1 MAGRAVIRRARAAD
15 AAAVAALRRANRD
28 YFAPWEP
35 DAPDPERAYTDEG
48 VRAWLTD
55 GADRFV
61 ILDGGAIAGMT
72 ALTSVQRGPLQSAMI
87 SYFVDRGRA
96 GRGLATAAVD
106 ETVAFAFE
114 RLGLHRVE
122 AGTAT
127 ANVASQRV
135 LEKAR
140 FTRVGVLR
148 QHLLIGGEWVD
159 HVLWERLVGD

>member
-1 MAGRAVIRRARAAD
+1 MSVIRRARADD
-15 AAAVAALRRANRD
+15 AAAVAALRRANRE
-28 YFAPWEP
+28 YLAPWEP
-35 DAPDPERAYTDEG
+35 DSDDPERWFGDEG

-61 ILDGGAIAGMT
+61 ILDGDAVAGLT
-72 ALTSVQRGPLQSAMI
+72 ALTDVRRGPMQCAMI
-87 SYFVDRGRA
+87 SYFVDRARA
-96 GRGLATAAVD
+96 GRGLATAAVE
-106 ETVAFAFE
+106 ETVAFAFD
-114 RLGLHRVE
+114 RLALHRVE
-122 AGTAT
+122 AGTAAT
-127 ANVASQRV
+127 NVASQRV

>member
-1 MAGRAVIRRARAAD
+1 MSVIRRARAAD

-28 YFAPWEP
+28 YLSPWEP
-35 DAPDPERAYTDEG
+35 DGDDPEHWYRDAG

-61 ILDGGAIAGMT
+61 VLDGGAIAGLT
-72 ALTSVQRGPLQSAMI
+72 ALTDVRRGPMQSAMI
-87 SYFVDRGRA
+87 SYFVDRARA
-96 GRGLATAAVD
+96 GRGLATAGVE

-148 QHLLIGGEWVD
+148 QHLLIGGVWTD
-159 HVLWERLVGD
+159 HILWERLVGD